1 MGLDFCPFE
10 TDEKTGKFAR
20 IDMSNLAY
28 ELIFRNGYTKKDFNG
43 TVLESSH
50 YLDAKTDERLNRD
63 YQDNSEKMILE
74 EGIPGKHGN
83 QLQELLRR
91 LDEEKQNETSAAGR
105 GTGSPDAMEDTE
117 VPEEGDTGVLLDYQS
132 QKDGSFSFYFSASA
146 GRGRREIMRALPCC
160 PRCHKRLPLGWN
172 NKDIEDFYS
181 IGLLSSTGEGKT
193 SFLLAMMEKKWRRL
207 GAISSNLYV
216 YPAHIIDDD
225 HDQYGSLAE
234 KCEMMCKDQGE
245 CPPPTTPGQGKKI
258 NPVFLRI
265 QYNGHNMILGIY
277 DNSGEVLKAMNPG
290 DDRIQM
296 LLNMN
301 AIIYFI
307 DPKNMKV
314 ELPAETERQR
324 KEWTEAILLDNI
336 QMQGEFQKE
345 NRGTRVQG
353 EKLLLEARR
362 EVRSTGEE
370 KESPFA
376 LYQDFRNAT
385 MTADG
390 WADMAV
396 TDRNKRFMKEQHL
409 CCTIIKSDLLRESP
423 QMREIPHMTELFTRD
438 PEYNYLDEDIQYAR
452 EQIVQEVCS
461 QFAFSHREM
470 GIMEKDMKSVSWH
483 CISSLGCGT
492 KEIRPQVFRLKGRF
506 DPIRVEE
513 PLVICM
519 RNRFQEN
526 GWEEQK

>member
-10 TDEKTGKFAR
+10 TEGSTGKFAR

-28 ELIFRNGYTKKDFNG
+28 ELIFRNGYTKTDFRG

-63 YQDNSEKMILE
+63 YQDSSEKMILE
-74 EGIPGKHGN
+74 EEIPGKHGN
-83 QLQELLRR
+83 QLRELLER
-91 LDEEKQNETSAAGR
+91 LDEEKQNETLPGGGETRSA
-105 GTGSPDAMEDTE
+105 DAMEDMEETE
-117 VPEEGDTGVLLDYQS
+117 GGETGILLDYQLHE
-132 QKDGSFSFYFSASA
+132 DGSYSFYFSASA
-146 GRGRREIMRALPCC
+146 GKGRREIMRALPCC

-172 NKDIEDFYS
+172 NPNIEDFYS
-181 IGLLSSTGEGKT
+181 ISLLSSTGEGKT
-193 SFLLAMMEKKWRRL
+193 SFLLAMMERRWRRL

-225 HDQYGSLAE
+225 HDQYGSLVE
-234 KCEMMCKDQGE
+234 QCEMMCKDQGE
-245 CPPPTTPGQGKKI
+245 CPSPTTPGQGKKI

-307 DPKNMKV
+307 DPSNMKV
-314 ELPAETERQR
+314 ELPTETERQR
-324 KEWTEAILLDNI
+324 KKRTDAILLDTVRK
-336 QMQGEFQKE
+336 QGEFQKE
-345 NRGTRVQG
+345 NRGTHVRG
-353 EKLLLEARR
+353 EELLREARKMVQSARRGR
-362 EVRSTGEE
+362 EN
-370 KESPFA
+370 PFA

-385 MTADG
+385 MTAEG
-390 WADMAV
+390 SEDMAV
-396 TDRNKRFMKEQHL
+396 TDRNKRFMKRQHL
-409 CCTIIKSDLLRESP
+409 CCVVIKSDLLQESP
-423 QMREIPHMTELFTRD
+423 QMREIPHVTELFARD

-461 QFAFSHREM
+461 QFAFSRREM
-470 GIMEKDMKSVSWH
+470 EIMEKDMKSVSWH

-492 KEIRPQVFRLKGRF
+492 EEIRKNVWQLKGRF

-519 RNRFQEN
+519 SNRFREN
-526 GWEEQK
+526 GWEE

>member
-28 ELIFRNGYTKKDFNG
+28 ELIYQNGYTELDLKG
-43 TVLESSH
+43 TILESSH
-50 YLDAKTDERLNRD
+50 YLKAKTDERLKAYKD
-63 YQDNSEKMILE
+63 ASAKMILE
-74 EGIPGKHGN
+74 EGIPGKQEN

-105 GTGSPDAMEDTE
+105 GNGSPDAMEDTE
-117 VPEEGDTGVLLDYQS
+117 VPEGGETGLLLDYQLHE
-132 QKDGSFSFYFSASA
+132 DGSYGFSFSPSAKKAA
-146 GRGRREIMRALPCC
+146 GEIMRALPCC

-181 IGLLSSTGEGKT
+181 ISLLSSTGEGKT

-225 HDQYGSLAE
+225 HDQYRSLENQSE
-234 KCEMMCKDQGE
+234 KMCQDHGE
-245 CPPPTTPGQGKKI
+245 CPPPTPNGYVKI
-258 NPVFLRI
+258 NPVFLRV
-265 QYNGHNMILGIY
+265 QYEDQNRILHNMLLGIY
-277 DNSGEVLKAMNPG
+277 DNSGEVLRAMNPG
-290 DDRIQM
+290 DNRIQM

-314 ELPAETERQR
+314 ELPAETARQR
-324 KEWTEAILLDNI
+324 KARVEANLLDTI
-336 QMQGEFQKE
+336 QKQGEFQRE
-345 NRGTRVQG
+345 NRRIRDRGEELLREDREMVQSTRQ
-353 EKLLLEARR
+353 
-362 EVRSTGEE
+362 E

-376 LYQDFRNAT
+376 LYRDFRNAT
-385 MTADG
+385 MTADPE
-390 WADMAV
+390 ML
-396 TDRNKRFMKEQHL
+396 DRNKRFMKKQHL
-409 CCTIIKSDLLRESP
+409 CCTIIKSDLLQESP
-423 QMREIPHMTELFTRD
+423 QMREIPHMMELFTRD

-461 QFAFSHREM
+461 QFVFSRREM
-470 GIMEKDMKSVSWH
+470 EIMEKDMKSVSWH

-492 KEIRPQVFRLKGRF
+492 EEIRPLVFRLKGRF

-519 RNRFQEN
+519 RNRFREN
-526 GWEEQK
+526 GWEEQE